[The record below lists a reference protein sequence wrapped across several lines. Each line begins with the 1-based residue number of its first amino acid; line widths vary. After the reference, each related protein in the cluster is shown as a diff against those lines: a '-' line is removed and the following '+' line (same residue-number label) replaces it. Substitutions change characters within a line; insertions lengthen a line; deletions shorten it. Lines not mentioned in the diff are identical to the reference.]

1 MTLYTLKEIPEIS
14 RKEILRYAGAKNDGQ
29 YEKLLDECIKECEGE
44 ITFRLCYETL
54 SLEIKGDTL
63 KIGDMAFV
71 SSDLAKCFK
80 DSSGV
85 VLLAATVGIGL
96 DRLINKYSKILPSK
110 ALFFQA
116 IGSERIEALSDAF
129 CRDFGKTL
137 TPRFSA
143 GYGDLPLEVQK
154 EIFKVLD
161 ITKTIGVT
169 LTDSFMMSP
178 TKSVT
183 AFAGIKE

>member
-1 MTLYTLKEIPEIS
+1 MTLYTLKEPPKIS
-14 RKEILRYAGAKNDGQ
+14 KKEILRYAGAKNDGQ
-29 YEKLLDECIKECEGE
+29 YETLLDECIKECEE
-44 ITFRLCYETL
+44 VIVYRLCYEICP
-54 SLEIKGDTL
+54 LEIKDDVL
-63 KIGDMAFV
+63 KIGEMSFY
-71 SSDLAKCFK
+71 SKDLAKCLGESK
-80 DSSGV
+80 KV
-85 VLLAATVGIGL
+85 IVLAATLGVGL

-129 CRDFGKTL
+129 CRDFGKAL

-143 GYGDLPLEVQK
+143 GYGDLSLEAQK
-154 EIFKVLD
+154 EIFKLLD

-169 LTDSFMMSP
+169 LTDGFMMSP
-178 TKSVT
+178 VKSVT